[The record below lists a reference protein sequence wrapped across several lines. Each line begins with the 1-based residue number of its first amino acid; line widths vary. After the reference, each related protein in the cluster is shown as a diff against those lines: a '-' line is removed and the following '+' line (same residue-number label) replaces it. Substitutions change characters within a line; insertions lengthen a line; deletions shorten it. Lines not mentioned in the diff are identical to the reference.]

1 MKEFNLELAK
11 SGAKLIT
18 RKGLPARIVC
28 YDRVDEKYHA
38 PILAL
43 ILGKN
48 KKWEMSVQYNN
59 EGHIPYGHNPDFDL
73 FIADE

>member
-48 KKWEMSVQYNN
+48 KK
-59 EGHIPYGHNPDFDL
+59 FR
-73 FIADE
+73 